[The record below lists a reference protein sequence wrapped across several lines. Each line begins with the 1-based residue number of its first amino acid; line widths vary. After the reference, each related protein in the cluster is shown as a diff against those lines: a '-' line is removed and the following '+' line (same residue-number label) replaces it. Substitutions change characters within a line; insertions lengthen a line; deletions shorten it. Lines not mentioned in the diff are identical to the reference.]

1 MNRETAAADGG
12 PRIRLDMHLH
22 TRHSFDCLS
31 EPSRILEV
39 ADRRGIDR
47 LVVTDHNEIRGALE
61 LRELAPDR
69 VLIGEEV
76 KTREGFDVIGILL
89 TELIPGGTPAVETC
103 ERILEQGGI
112 VYVPHPFD
120 GGRSGAAELLHSVAH
135 LVDVVEVHNARC
147 VLERYNRRASDW
159 ARENGKLRG
168 AGSDAHTASEVGA
181 GYVELPDFPPDR
193 ESMLAALRQ
202 ATITGQK
209 RSSALYR
216 MASTYAKLHK
226 RLPFRSG

>member
-1 MNRETAAADGG
+1 
-12 PRIRLDMHLH
+12 MHLH

-31 EPSRILEV
+31 DPSRIVE
-39 ADRRGIDR
+39 AANRRGIDR

-61 LRELAPDR
+61 LRELAPGR

-76 KTREGFDVIGILL
+76 KTREGFDIIGILL
-89 TELIPGGTPAVETC
+89 TELIPKGTPAVETC
-103 ERILEQGGI
+103 ERILDQGGV
-112 VYVPHPFD
+112 VYIPHPFD
-120 GGRSGAAELLHSVAH
+120 GARSGAAELLHSVAH

-147 VLERYNRRASDW
+147 VLERYNRRALAW
-159 ARENGKLRG
+159 ARENGKLSG

-181 GYVELPDFPPDR
+181 GYVELPAFQPER
-193 ESMLAALRQ
+193 ESLLDALRRGS
-202 ATITGQK
+202 ITGQT

>member
-1 MNRETAAADGG
+1 
-12 PRIRLDMHLH
+12 MHLH

-31 EPSRILEV
+31 EPARILEA

-47 LVVTDHNEIRGALE
+47 LVVTDHNEIRGAFE

-76 KTREGFDVIGILL
+76 KTREGFDIIGILL
-89 TELIPGGTPAVETC
+89 TELIPKGTPAAEAC
-103 ERILEQGGI
+103 ERILDQGGI
-112 VYVPHPFD
+112 VYIPHPFD
-120 GGRSGAAELLHSVAH
+120 GARSGAAELLHSVAH

-147 VLERYNRRASDW
+147 VLERYNRRALEW
-159 ARENGKLRG
+159 ARENGKLSG

-181 GYVELPDFPPDR
+181 GYVELPDFEPER
-193 ESMLAALRQ
+193 ESLLAAL
-202 ATITGQK
+202 AHASITGQK